1 MTGRKLANPSAP
13 PNDRD
18 PCAPDT
24 SNIVEAAH
32 PPLCVRVPIAAR
44 MIGVGLTKMYELI
57 GTGEVEM
64 IKLGRVSLIP
74 VASLEAL
81 IARHKG

>member
-1 MTGRKLANPSAP
+1 MTVRKLANTSVP
-13 PNDRD
+13 PND
-18 PCAPDT
+18 PEPGSPD
-24 SNIVEAAH
+24 SSSIVQGAH

-57 GTGEVEM
+57 GKGEVEM

-74 VASLEAL
+74 IASLEAL